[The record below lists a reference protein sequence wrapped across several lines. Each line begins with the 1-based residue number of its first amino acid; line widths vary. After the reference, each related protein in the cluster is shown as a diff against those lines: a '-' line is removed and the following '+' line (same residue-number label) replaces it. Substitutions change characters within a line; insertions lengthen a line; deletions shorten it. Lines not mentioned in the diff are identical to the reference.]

1 MSSLRSLIL
10 LLSLPALSS
19 LPLVAANLHFANLD
33 AAPPPL
39 PALTLEPQASGFDFD
54 LYSALSPASNTLTDL
69 SELPG
74 ACASYVG
81 PGKECTTNLIATN
94 VTFEDCGDPFI
105 VCRCADATMSMDT
118 VLDRL
123 GRVPIGLRRYVAL
136 LSSSMTR
143 NPCLHT
149 HQWGHPFIRRL
160 RDGHDIP
167 TVEPFIDFATATPHS
182 SAPGWSQAITNDAC
196 APDNYS
202 LTNRVEDFAQMS
214 VMKTYMLVYN
224 GHLPPGFRADCMSHQ
239 LDYMGALPLYNAS
252 AMFGNTCQIADGLP
266 GTRHDV
272 PLVHPTRA
280 RLRNSV
286 YSLCDRTLI
295 RTNAQHHDARNAKPP
310 CEL

>member
-123 GRVPIGLRRYVAL
+123 GRVPIGLRRYVGAVVVL
-136 LSSSMTR
+136 NDT
-143 NPCLHT
+143 
-149 HQWGHPFIRRL
+149 
-160 RDGHDIP
+160 
-167 TVEPFIDFATATPHS
+167 EPHAYT
-182 SAPGWSQAITNDAC
+182 
-196 APDNYS
+196 
-202 LTNRVEDFAQMS
+202 LTNGDI
-214 VMKTYMLVYN
+214 
-224 GHLPPGFRADCMSHQ
+224 HLFGDCAMDTWIHEV
-239 LDYMGALPLYNAS
+239 GAK
-252 AMFGNTCQIADGLP
+252 FVG
-266 GTRHDV
+266 GTR
-272 PLVHPTRA
+272 
-280 RLRNSV
+280 
-286 YSLCDRTLI
+286 
-295 RTNAQHHDARNAKPP
+295 
-310 CEL
+310 